1 MSHEP
6 ALDALVMA
14 LAAVPP
20 YENPL
25 NPVYEALGQEQSLT
39 LRAIRSHSEL
49 LHSHIDQTHDQT
61 FSINVVI
68 VSCQR
73 LPPTPLPAIPLGF

>member
-6 ALDALVMA
+6 ALDALVVA

-25 NPVYEALGQEQSLT
+25 NPVYEVLDQEQSLT
-39 LRAIRSHSEL
+39 LRAIRSHSQW
-49 LHSHIDQTHDQT
+49 LHAHADQAHDQT

-73 LPPTPLPAIPLGF
+73 IPPTPLPVIPLGF